1 MTREEYQS
9 TIRVM
14 EAVRIF
20 ENWRSADYTQK
31 IAALRMLRVSTTLTT
46 KLKRYEILRA
56 FDWLISE
63 YLKEIEKD
71 ESAGLDD
78 R

>member
-1 MTREEYQS
+1 MMSRDDYLN
-9 TIRVM
+9 TIKVY
-14 EAVRIF
+14 EAVRVF

-46 KLKRYEILRA
+46 KLKRYELLRA

-63 YLKEIEKD
+63 YLKEVEKD
-71 ESAGLDD
+71 ED
-78 R
+78 

>member
-1 MTREEYQS
+1 MTRDDYLN
-9 TIRVM
+9 TIKVY
-14 EAVRIF
+14 EAVRVF

-63 YLKEIEKD
+63 YLKEVEKD
-71 ESAGLDD
+71 ED
-78 R
+78 

>member
-1 MTREEYQS
+1 MTRDEYLN
-9 TIRVM
+9 TIKVY
-14 EAVRIF
+14 EAVRVF
-20 ENWRSADYTQK
+20 ENWRTADYNEK

-63 YLKEIEKD
+63 YLKEVEKD
-71 ESAGLDD
+71 ED
-78 R
+78 

>member
-1 MTREEYQS
+1 MMSRDDYLN
-9 TIRVM
+9 TIKVY
-14 EAVRIF
+14 EAVRVF

-63 YLKEIEKD
+63 YLKEVEKD
-71 ESAGLDD
+71 ED
-78 R
+78 